1 MILSFLFS
9 HGMFNGRLV
18 LGVFFQIKVVVVCS
32 SIHPSST
39 QYSSL
44 LDFIHRRRRTRTRSL
59 GRRTKRR
66 VRGGGLLLRLLPSLL
81 LLVHSCWF
89 YCINWRGGNM
99 EALAKFYRLN
109 STYKSSCLSLILRSL
124 QEFHTQK
131 IRGDAGM
138 DYMKI
143 MENGF
148 FAAIL
153 ATPSA
158 NYFENVMVR
167 VCGERSVLGR
177 LMFTN
182 LVTFPCLVVLSFSY
196 QIWQVNRGKTISYA
210 DAQEQLLQNV
220 KLGLLPALQNVW
232 LYMVPMSFVVQNT
245 LPRSLWIPTYEFLSF
260 FIGIALKHFS
270 VLRFGKGSIDKDA

>member
-1 MILSFLFS
+1 
-9 HGMFNGRLV
+9 
-18 LGVFFQIKVVVVCS
+18 
-32 SIHPSST
+32 
-39 QYSSL
+39 
-44 LDFIHRRRRTRTRSL
+44 
-59 GRRTKRR
+59 
-66 VRGGGLLLRLLPSLL
+66 
-81 LLVHSCWF
+81 
-89 YCINWRGGNM
+89 M

-182 LVTFPCLVVLSFSY
+182 LVTFPCLVILSFSY
-196 QIWQVNRGKTISYA
+196 QIWQVK
-210 DAQEQLLQNV
+210 QL
-220 KLGLLPALQNVW
+220 
-232 LYMVPMSFVVQNT
+232 
-245 LPRSLWIPTYEFLSF
+245 E
-260 FIGIALKHFS
+260 
-270 VLRFGKGSIDKDA
+270 